1 MSYDVGNYP
10 VSTMFSYEIISD
22 GKPHRIEL
30 LAFGKNFTLRVDDGI
45 SRSIVNE
52 GAKEYLT
59 TNSPLYVAG
68 TPDKVAERALK
79 QWHLRNVTSFNGEG
93 IASFFYFCLDK
104 LDTSTLVL
112 SITNFLGREHE
123 QTTVINM

>member
-1 MSYDVGNYP
+1 MRQSSARIFCLFLSFTKISDIFFQVSYDVGNYP

-22 GKPHRIEL
+22 GKPHRIEI

-59 TNSPLYVAG
+59 TSSPLYVAG
-68 TPDKVAERALK
+68 TPEKVAERALK
-79 QWHLRNVTSFNGEG
+79 QWHLRNVTSFNGK
-93 IASFFYFCLDK
+93 D
-104 LDTSTLVL
+104 
-112 SITNFLGREHE
+112 
-123 QTTVINM
+123 